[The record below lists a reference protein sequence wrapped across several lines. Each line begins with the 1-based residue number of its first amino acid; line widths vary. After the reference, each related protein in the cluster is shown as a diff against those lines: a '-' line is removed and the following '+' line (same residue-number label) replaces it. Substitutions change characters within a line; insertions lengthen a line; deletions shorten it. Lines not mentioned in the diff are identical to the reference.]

1 MEFEKAGVIRQDVI
15 FSHESDEESN
25 SSDEYDDKME
35 VKLPMP
41 IKAADVK
48 NLVLNR
54 ESHSMHNVLS
64 SHLKIPTK
72 GGRGDDTQVVKRFST

>member
-1 MEFEKAGVIRQDVI
+1 MEFGKAGVIRQDVI
-15 FSHESDEESN
+15 FSHESDEDSN

-48 NLVLNR
+48 NLVLR
-54 ESHSMHNVLS
+54 ETHSMHNVLS

-72 GGRGDDTQVVKRFST
+72 GGRGNDTQIVKRFST